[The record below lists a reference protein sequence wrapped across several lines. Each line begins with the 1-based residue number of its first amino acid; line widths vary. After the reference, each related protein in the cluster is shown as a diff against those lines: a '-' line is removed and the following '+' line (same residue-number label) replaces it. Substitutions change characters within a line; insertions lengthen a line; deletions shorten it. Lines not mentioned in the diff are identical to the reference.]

1 MRYVFLLNL
10 LLFSSYLLAAPSRV
24 IALSWEATEYLLT
37 LGITPLAVADRHDYQ
52 QWVIAPALPPTV
64 LDAGSRLE
72 PNLERIYALKPELII
87 INPALASMQT
97 NLERIAPTLLLDSF
111 KTEHDNAQA
120 AEQLQRQLALRL
132 GREKEH
138 DLFLQK
144 KEARLKALR
153 QKILQRYGQSP
164 PEICMVRF
172 ASPTTFWAYGE
183 NSMPEAAMNALGL
196 KNACPQPR
204 TTWGTRLRKVPD
216 LAQLHSSALL
226 LTIAPFAREAELIRS
241 PLWQALPV
249 VQRKQV
255 RSVAPVWTNGGL
267 YSTIRLAE
275 TMTDAI
281 TERQ

>member
-1 MRYVFLLNL
+1 MRYVFLLTL
-10 LLFSSYLLAAPSRV
+10 LLSSYLFAAPSRV
-24 IALSWEATEYLLT
+24 IALSWEATEYLLS
-37 LGITPLAVADRHDYQ
+37 LGVTPLAVADRLDYQ

-97 NLERIAPTLLLDSF
+97 SLERIAPTLLLDSF
-111 KTEHDNAQA
+111 KAEHDNAQA
-120 AEQLQRQLALRL
+120 AEQLQLQLALRL

-138 DLFLQK
+138 EVFLQAQK
-144 KEARLKALR
+144 TRLKILR
-153 QKILQRYGQSP
+153 QQIQQRYGASP

-204 TTWGTRLRKVPD
+204 TAWGTRLRKVPD
-216 LAQLHSSALL
+216 LAQLPPSALL
-226 LTIAPFAREAELIRS
+226 LTIAPFAREAELLRS

-255 RSVAPVWTNGGL
+255 HAIAPVWTNGGS
-267 YSTIRLAE
+267 YSMTRLAE
-275 TMTDAI
+275 AMTKTI
-281 TERQ
+281 MNQ